1 MVTYLVQVDENGHM
15 YGADSAEYE
24 AAIQRTDDNLG
35 VILDA
40 VAEREEP
47 CRAQRHRMR

>member
-15 YGADSAEYE
+15 YGGDSPEYE
-24 AAIQRTDDNLG
+24 AAIERTDENLG
-35 VILDA
+35 LILDA

-47 CRAQRHRMR
+47 RGRQHHRMR